1 MILSRRHDFGA
12 GETPERPPFWPSLRR
27 AGPGLMAP
35 VIILG
40 GLRSGLFTPTEM
52 AVGYS
57 LLLDAISIYH
67 R

>member
-1 MILSRRHDFGA
+1 MLPITHYPQSRIH
-12 GETPERPPFWPSLRR
+12 PPLKESFYQAALFASL
-27 AGPGLMAP
+27 
-35 VIILG
+35 IILG